1 MTRHLKS
8 LKIAG
13 QSDCQSRRLWSPHC
27 HLGGGETLLHGS
39 TLTSLEICAGA
50 GGQAIGLEQAGFE
63 PLALVEQNVHA
74 CDTLRL
80 NRPSWTV
87 VHGDIRDFH
96 PQRDLGI
103 TEVDLLA
110 GGIPCTPYSI
120 AGKQLGS
127 DDERDLLPE
136 ALRLTDSLRP
146 RAVMLENVSA
156 LIKESK
162 FIDTRRILTRELVSM
177 GYSVQMELLDAQHFG
192 VPQRRLRA
200 VIVAIRKDLSHG
212 FHWPLGNWELPPTV
226 GEVLEKSMASKGW
239 QGARE
244 WARLANGIAP
254 TLVGGSMKHG
264 GGDLGPDRAKNDWAK
279 LAVNGNS
286 LDDDVPG
293 PDFALRHGVGEKGR
307 EGYPKLIASQ
317 AALIQGFPEDW
328 EFAGGKTAR
337 YKQIGNA
344 FPPPVARAVAASIA
358 IALRRQP
365 TDEAA

>member
-1 MTRHLKS
+1 MLS
-8 LKIAG
+8 
-13 QSDCQSRRLWSPHC
+13 
-27 HLGGGETLLHGS
+27 GS

-63 PLALVEQNVHA
+63 HLALVEQNVHA
-74 CDTLRL
+74 CNTLRL
-80 NRPSWTV
+80 NRPSWKV
-87 VHGDIRDFH
+87 IHGDVREFH
-96 PQRDLGI
+96 PQRDAGI

-127 DDERDLLPE
+127 DDERDLLPV
-136 ALRLTDSLRP
+136 ALSLTDSLRP

-156 LIKESK
+156 LIKQSQ
-162 FIDTRRILTRELVSM
+162 FSDTRRILTSELEGM
-177 GYSVQMELLDAQHFG
+177 GYSVQMELLDAQQFG
-192 VPQRRLRA
+192 VPQRRVRA
-200 VIVAIRKDLSHG
+200 VIVAIRKDLSQT
-212 FHWPLGNWELPPTV
+212 FQWPLGNWELPPTV
-226 GEVLEKSMASKGW
+226 GEVLEKSMASNGW
-239 QGARE
+239 QGAKD

-264 GGDLGPDRAKNDWAK
+264 GGDLGPDRAKNEWAE

-293 PDFALRHGVGEKGR
+293 PDFALRHNIGEKGR

-317 AALIQGFPEDW
+317 AALIQGFPADW
-328 EFAGGKTAR
+328 EFSGGKTAR

-358 IALRRQP
+358 VALHCQP
-365 TDEAA
+365 TDQAA